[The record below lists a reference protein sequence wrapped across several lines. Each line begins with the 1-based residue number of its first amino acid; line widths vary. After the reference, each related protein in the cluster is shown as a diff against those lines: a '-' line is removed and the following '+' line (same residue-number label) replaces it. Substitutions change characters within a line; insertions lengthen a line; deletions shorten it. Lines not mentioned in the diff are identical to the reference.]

1 MHFEVLYWLDSLF
14 RHVKVVFP
22 FPFYREYEDGVQIL
36 VYILVYVGCS
46 AAGIGLLCVIFFDF
60 Q

>member
-1 MHFEVLYWLDSLF
+1 MHFEVLYWLASLF

-36 VYILVYVGCS
+36 VYVGCS